1 MEPPQ
6 RRRIYTQAGIGPADP
21 VRACQGGNPNVDASR
36 TTSASEPHSEP
47 HRGGQA
53 VLGKSVIVKGQIF
66 SREDLTID
74 GEVEGTVELQE
85 HRLTVGPNGKVLASV
100 KAREIVVLGT
110 IHGNVETTDKIDIR
124 KEAKLVG
131 DIKTARIV
139 IEDGA
144 YFKGN
149 IDIVRAEAPR
159 QAPARAQAAA
169 RRCRAGARP
178 RRRWPREPAIT
189 SARSLT
195 TTPALE
201 TRHSTAWISSVHRS
215 KSAPACRFSIWPGAN
230 QATISFMTNYGH
242 RLYSDDFVHQLD
254 QCFGEGDFYENQS
267 NPLMVREISGHGARI
282 SGRNL
287 RRRAG
292 VGHAPVP
299 QRPAARRPW

>member
-1 MEPPQ
+1 MWNRRKEEEPAKPTP
-6 RRRIYTQAGIGPADP
+6 RPASAPPTSSELAKEGIPMSTLPG
-21 VRACQGGNPNVDASR
+21 R
-36 TTSASEPHSEP
+36 TSNETHHES

-53 VLGKSVIVKGQIF
+53 VLGKSVIVKGQIY

-85 HRLTVGPNGKVLASV
+85 HRLTVGPNGKVMASV

-159 QAPARAQAAA
+159 PVAAPQPAA
-169 RRCRAGARP
+169 P
-178 RRRWPREPAIT
+178 KP
-189 SARSLT
+189 
-195 TTPALE
+195 
-201 TRHSTAWISSVHRS
+201 
-215 KSAPACRFSIWPGAN
+215 
-230 QATISFMTNYGH
+230 QAT
-242 RLYSDDFVHQLD
+242 
-254 QCFGEGDFYENQS
+254 
-267 NPLMVREISGHGARI
+267 A
-282 SGRNL
+282 
-287 RRRAG
+287 
-292 VGHAPVP
+292 APVP
-299 QRPAARRPW
+299 AASTPVMAAGAGDHKR